1 MWNCHNEI
9 SWDLQS
15 TKDEMLGIWKWQ
27 KTDCSILSVIES
39 KEFGTLEF
47 SEDCIVLK
55 EKNQAINYTGKW
67 DLTISP
73 DSKL

>member
-1 MWNCHNEI
+1 MHTKIIGILMCLTSISCHKDRPCDHEVMWNCHNEI

-47 SEDCIVLK
+47 SED
-55 EKNQAINYTGKW
+55 
-67 DLTISP
+67 
-73 DSKL
+73 